1 MFTQDQ
7 LAKILVIDIET
18 APIASTFAELP
29 ADMQYLW
36 GKKAIT
42 LQKRDGSE
50 ATPEELFT
58 ERAGIFAEFAKVVC
72 VSVGFLHFKD
82 GKPSFRVKSFFGEDE
97 REILEGCRN
106 MLDSTMR
113 LPGWQLCAHNGK
125 EFDIPFLGRRY
136 LIQQLDLPK
145 VIAET
150 QSAKPWEVRILD
162 TMNMWKFGDFKSYTS
177 LELLCGVL
185 QVPSPKEDMDGSMVA
200 PMYWKEKDYERIAR
214 YCEQDVIATA
224 QVLLRFSKMPLVAEE
239 DIHRQA

>member
-1 MFTQDQ
+1 
-7 LAKILVIDIET
+7 
-18 APIASTFAELP
+18 
-29 ADMQYLW
+29 
-36 GKKAIT
+36 
-42 LQKRDGSE
+42 
-50 ATPEELFT
+50 
-58 ERAGIFAEFAKVVC
+58 
-72 VSVGFLHFKD
+72 
-82 GKPSFRVKSFFGEDE
+82 
-97 REILEGCRN
+97 